1 MDQHIRALFPAAQN
15 YTYLNSAAVAP
26 LPVTAVKAI
35 ASQLEDVANNG
46 SLNMARWHA
55 TKTRARELTASMLG
69 VSSGQIAFMRNTS
82 DGFCSVAAGMK
93 WRKGDNIV
101 TFAGEFP
108 ANYYPWRELRNEH
121 GVEIRNCPER
131 GGHGGQGG
139 QGGRIDIDELINL
152 IDGDT
157 KLVAVSAVQYSS
169 GFRLDLERIGRR
181 VRKSDALFA
190 VDIIQAFGVTPFDL
204 PAQFVDIAAG
214 ASYKWLCSPE
224 GCGILYLGDRALERI
239 KPASIGWMSVKEP
252 WDFDKRDQKLKGGCL
267 AWETG
272 MGGSALF
279 YGLEQSLDLLRETGT
294 ARISHYLE
302 DLTDFLCEILPARY
316 EIVSSRAK
324 GQKSQIVSIRGGG
337 GLKNMPADKIAE
349 ILLRENIVV
358 SSRGGCVRIAPHFFN
373 NFADIERLVE
383 YLP

>member
-15 YTYLNSAAVAP
+15 YTYLNSASVAP
-26 LPVTAVKAI
+26 MPLTAVKAI
-35 ASQLEDVANNG
+35 ASQLEDVANSG

-69 VSSGQIAFMRNTS
+69 VCAEQIAFMRNTS

-93 WRKGDNIV
+93 WRQGDNIV

-108 ANYYPWRELRNEH
+108 ANYYPWRELRNDH
-121 GVEIRNCPER
+121 GVEIRDCPER
-131 GGHGGQGG
+131 GG
-139 QGGRIDIDELINL
+139 RIDIEELAGL
-152 IDGDT
+152 IDSDT

-169 GFRLDLERIGRR
+169 GFRLDLERIGLE
-181 VRKSDALFA
+181 VRKADALFA

-224 GCGILYLGDRALERI
+224 GCGIFYLGERALERI
-239 KPASIGWMSVKEP
+239 RPASIGWMSVKEP
-252 WDFDKRDQKLKGGCL
+252 WDFDKREQKPKGGCL

-294 ARISHYLE
+294 ARISAYLE

-316 EIVSSRAK
+316 EIVSSRAS
-324 GQKSQIVSIRGGG
+324 GQKSQIVSIRAMNG
-337 GLKNMPADKIAE
+337 KTADEVAE